1 MNKIFITS
9 LNKKFKKEER
19 KVRLTAVKILKIL
32 KKENV
37 SVEIYLAGNV
47 IMKSLNKKLRGK
59 DKIANVLSFEE
70 PEKFISP
77 EAKLKKIG
85 EVYLNVEQE
94 DRIFSKEFLLLH
106 GMLHLLGY
114 DHIKEVD
121 SMKMERKEKSV
132 SEKLSSGN

>member
-1 MNKIFITS
+1 MSTNKIFITS
-9 LNKKFKKEER
+9 LNKKFEKEER
-19 KVRLTAVKILKIL
+19 KVRLTAGKILKIL
-32 KKENV
+32 KKDNV
-37 SVEIYLAGNV
+37 SVEIYLAGNA

-77 EAKLKKIG
+77 ETKLKMIG
-85 EVYLNVEQE
+85 EVYLNVEQK

-121 SMKMERKEKSV
+121 SIKMERKEKSV
-132 SEKLSSGN
+132 ISKF